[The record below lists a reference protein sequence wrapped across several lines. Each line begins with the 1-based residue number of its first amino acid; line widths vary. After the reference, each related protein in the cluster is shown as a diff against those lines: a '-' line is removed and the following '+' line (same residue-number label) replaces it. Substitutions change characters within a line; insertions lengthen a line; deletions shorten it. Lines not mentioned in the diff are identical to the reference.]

1 MSFPTPILWNV
12 LQMYDFYF
20 VFLLFSS
27 FFVFFITCK
36 FPMCTTQ
43 GVVAL
48 NCRFFRNS
56 ESCIF
61 VRRKIRLFFASS
73 SSPQKSVCSL
83 CMWQYDYSRLQLT
96 YFPLPF
102 LLRWHPF
109 FRWLQPDAFPR
120 YWQHGMDEHAYMWHL
135 VFCIIIVAMIALY
148 SYLLIDSRLTFSF
161 SLGWT
166 VVEVNIYS
174 TLY

>member
-1 MSFPTPILWNV
+1 MKCAANV
-12 LQMYDFYF
+12 R
-20 VFLLFSS
+20 LLFCISLILLFFCFFYHLQVSYVHHSRCCCLICWS
-27 FFVFFITCK
+27 FWV
-36 FPMCTTQ
+36 
-43 GVVAL
+43 
-48 NCRFFRNS
+48 S

-61 VRRKIRLFFASS
+61 VRRKIRLCFASS
-73 SSPQKSVCSL
+73 SPWKGVCSL
-83 CMWQYDYSRLQLT
+83 CMWKYDYSRLQLI

-102 LLRWHPF
+102 LLRWHPS

-120 YWQHGMDEHAYMWHL
+120 YWQYGMDEYAYMWHL

-148 SYLLIDSRLTFSF
+148 SFLLIDSRLTFSF

>member
-1 MSFPTPILWNV
+1 MVFILYFSYSPHLLFFLSPASFLCAPLKVLLPNLPILLGFWELYICQKEDSV
-12 LQMYDFYF
+12 
-20 VFLLFSS
+20 VFL
-27 FFVFFITCK
+27 
-36 FPMCTTQ
+36 
-43 GVVAL
+43 
-48 NCRFFRNS
+48 
-56 ESCIF
+56 
-61 VRRKIRLFFASS
+61 S
-73 SSPQKSVCSL
+73 SSPWKGVCSL
-83 CMWQYDYSRLQLT
+83 CMWKYDYSRLQLI

-102 LLRWHPF
+102 LLRWHPS

-120 YWQHGMDEHAYMWHL
+120 YWQYGMDEHAYMWHL

-148 SYLLIDSRLTFSF
+148 SFLLIDSRLTFSF